1 MSLAQRI
8 KEMPPA
14 YFSMVMATGIIG
26 IGFSLHGWP
35 LLAKVFL
42 FFNLAIFCTLIVANL
57 YRLVR
62 FYADIKAD
70 FHSYERG
77 PGFLTIIAACCI
89 VGNQFVL
96 AGFNLVIAITF
107 LVFAGIVWLFLAY
120 GLFFSLTVAHHKKSL
135 KDGINGGWLLFVVTL
150 QAISGLTTLIAG
162 GDENLIFISLCFFSL
177 GALFYLYIMSLI
189 IYRMSFF
196 ELHAAEL
203 GAPYWINM
211 GATAI
216 TVLAGCML
224 MHFAGTLPI
233 IAAIIP
239 FLKGI
244 VVLFWAAGTWWIPL
258 LLLLGIWKHVIKKVK
273 VPITAKGY
281 DPSYWSLV
289 FPIGMYSVST
299 FRLNEVLHISF
310 LPVVSTCFCLLAV
323 IAWCV
328 VMIGFWAKL
337 FTKPASAG

>member
-1 MSLAQRI
+1 MDLAQRI

-26 IGFSLHGWP
+26 IGFSLQGWP
-35 LLAKVFL
+35 LLAKIFL
-42 FFNLAIFCTLIVANL
+42 LLNLSIFSVLIAANI

-62 FYADIKAD
+62 FYTDIKAD

-96 AGFNLVIAITF
+96 IGFDPIIAII
-107 LVFAGIVWLFLAY
+107 LLSFAGAVWLFLAY
-120 GLFFSLTVAHHKKSL
+120 GLFFSLTVAHQKKSL
-135 KDGINGGWLLFVVTL
+135 KDGINGGWLLFVVAL
-150 QAISGLTTLIAG
+150 QAISGLTTLIAR
-162 GDENLIFISLCFFSL
+162 GDENLIFISLCFFSV
-177 GALFYLYIMSLI
+177 GGLFYLYIMSLI

-224 MHFAGTLPI
+224 MHFAGALPV
-233 IAAIIP
+233 IAEIMP
-239 FLKGI
+239 YLKGI

-258 LLLLGIWKHVIKKVK
+258 LLLLGVWKHVIKKVK
-273 VPITAKGY
+273 VPLTAQGY
-281 DPSYWSLV
+281 DPGYWSLV

-299 FRLNEVLHISF
+299 FRLKEVLHISF
-310 LPVVSTCFCLLAV
+310 LPFISTCFCLFAV
-323 IAWCV
+323 AAWAV
-328 VMIGFWAKL
+328 VMIGFLRKM
-337 FTKPASAG
+337 FSSAQKG